1 MASKILKD
9 DIFVKLII
17 QMFKTTIFRLLKMTL
32 LSAQLMRMRQETTAA
47 LDVDKRTKITI
58 LFTPEE
64 AAKISNEVRNE
75 VRNTDPPPYLLFLK
89 KKQFF

>member
-1 MASKILKD
+1 
-9 DIFVKLII
+9 
-17 QMFKTTIFRLLKMTL
+17 MFQTTIFSLLKMTL

-64 AAKISNEVRNE
+64 AAKISNEVILQLAQSGVETLKGTSYIVILKMSCRM
-75 VRNTDPPPYLLFLK
+75 FLCVNI
-89 KKQFF
+89 FFLTL